1 MAKIM
6 TDDRTRIRVRIH
18 KIITSHR
25 KDWKAITSKYQP
37 CLSLAMEL

>member
-6 TDDRTRIRVRIH
+6 IDDRTRIRVRIH

-25 KDWKAITSKYQP
+25 KDWKAIMTKCQL